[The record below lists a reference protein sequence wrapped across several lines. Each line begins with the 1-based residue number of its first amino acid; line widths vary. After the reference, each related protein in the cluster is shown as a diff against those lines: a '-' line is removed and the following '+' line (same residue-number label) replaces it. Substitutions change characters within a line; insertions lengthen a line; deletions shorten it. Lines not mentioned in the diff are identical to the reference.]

1 MKKNVFLVL
10 CISFICFGC
19 SAEAEWEKL
28 KVKEVVKTDPVIDW
42 SATAD
47 SCTYVL
53 IEQFMNKE
61 KGTFW
66 KSPKDVSGGSYNI
79 YWQQAHAMD
88 VVIYSYERIKDKN
101 PALAAT
107 YKNYFKS
114 FYG

>member
-1 MKKNVFLVL
+1 M
-10 CISFICFGC
+10 G
-19 SAEAEWEKL
+19 KL

-79 YWQQAHAMD
+79 YWQQHMRWMSLYILMS
-88 VVIYSYERIKDKN
+88 V
-101 PALAAT
+101 
-107 YKNYFKS
+107 
-114 FYG
+114 